1 MNFRDFLPLAETLA
15 QSDGE
20 AAWRTSVSRAY
31 YTAFH
36 VACNFMTS
44 LGFAVPKTDRAHGY
58 LWLRLD
64 NAGHAE
70 VLRRGHMLKDL
81 RSRRNIA
88 DYDQQ
93 RKVTRPHAEKA
104 LLDARDIIG
113 SLDAL
118 TKTELPQI

>member
-64 NAGHAE
+64 NAGHVSLERHALC
-70 VLRRGHMLKDL
+70 LRL
-81 RSRRNIA
+81 R
-88 DYDQQ
+88 QQ
-93 RKVTRPHAEKA
+93 A
-104 LLDARDIIG
+104 LLDFW
-113 SLDAL
+113 L
-118 TKTELPQI
+118 EL